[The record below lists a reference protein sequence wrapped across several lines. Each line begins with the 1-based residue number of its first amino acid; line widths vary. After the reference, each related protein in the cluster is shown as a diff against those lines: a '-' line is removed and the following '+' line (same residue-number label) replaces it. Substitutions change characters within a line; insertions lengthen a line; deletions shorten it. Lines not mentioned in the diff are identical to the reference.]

1 MLEFA
6 TSPRMLEDTPRERLQ
21 RSTGSSLILK
31 LLSISIG
38 RTWHVSCSLAS
49 KGAGLRKGL
58 FSAYCRVFD
67 SYSRS
72 CDCHHRAISRK
83 CNSTYVLVARH
94 VTVGGTVNISNKAH
108 VYSHIRLALS

>member
-58 FSAYCRVFD
+58 FSAYCRVLIRILGHVTATTGQF
-67 SYSRS
+67 
-72 CDCHHRAISRK
+72 RASAI
-83 CNSTYVLVARH
+83 VLVARH